1 MSDAKFDEVI
11 AIVAVIVVV
20 GVVVVDGEID
30 WGMGVDFQRW
40 GRTEGAKR
48 GESFSLA
55 SPSVSGNDHVQ
66 DEL

>member
-30 WGMGVDFQRW
+30 WGMGC
-40 GRTEGAKR
+40 
-48 GESFSLA
+48 
-55 SPSVSGNDHVQ
+55 
-66 DEL
+66 